1 MSLRIFHVIFITI
14 CELLCAFVAVWG
26 LRAYSVSRSVGSLAF
41 GILFIAV
48 GALLIEYGRRT
59 FRKLKELP

>member
-1 MSLRIFHVIFITI
+1 MSLRIFHIVFISASV
-14 CELLCAFVAVWG
+14 LLCAFVAVWG
-26 LRAYSVSRSVGSLAF
+26 LRAFAVSRNVGSLAF
-41 GILFIAV
+41 GILFIAA

>member
-1 MSLRIFHVIFITI
+1 MSLRIFHIVFITASV
-14 CELLCAFVAVWG
+14 LLCGFVAVWG
-26 LRAYSVSRSVGSLAF
+26 LRAFAASRNIGSLAF
-41 GILFIAV
+41 GILFIAA

>member
-1 MSLRIFHVIFITI
+1 MSLRIFHIVFITV
-14 CELLCAFVAVWG
+14 CELLCLFVAVWG
-26 LRAYSVSRSVGSLAF
+26 LRAYAVSRTPGALAF
-41 GILFIAV
+41 AILFVAV